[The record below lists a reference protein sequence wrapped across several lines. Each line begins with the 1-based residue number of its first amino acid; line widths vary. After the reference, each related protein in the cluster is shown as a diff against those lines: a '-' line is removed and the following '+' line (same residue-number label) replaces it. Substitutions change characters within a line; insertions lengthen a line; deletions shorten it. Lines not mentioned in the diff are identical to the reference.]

1 MATTQPQEP
10 SRDDFDLNPDPR
22 VLPMLGEINLELWR
36 CIAELSDNCVDGF
49 LHAQRAGVAVPQ
61 PEIRIT
67 LPVAVTENALVRVRD
82 NGPGMAADV
91 LEQAVR
97 AGWTG
102 NNPIDNLG
110 LFGMGFNI
118 ATARL
123 GGVTSVWTTR
133 AGDTHWHGVE
143 IDFERLRRQRNFR
156 TPHLTREKSNRGLHG
171 TEVVVSRLKSDQ
183 LQALA
188 RPATQ
193 SRIRDQLAKSYAAM
207 IRPGGGPIHFAMFV
221 GDRRLAA
228 KTHCVWGENRTV
240 HLAEHGEV
248 SAFQPI
254 DRTLP
259 ERLYCT
265 YCMRWLGPD
274 ETTCATPNCNVVAR
288 TRRVRGWI
296 GLQRF
301 LSETEYG
308 IDFIRNGRKIETGNK
323 ELFDWLVDGVG
334 EREYPIDDPRAGG
347 RIVGE
352 IHLDHCRVHYTKTH
366 FERTDP
372 AWEEMTQIV
381 RGRGPLRPEK
391 ARAEGFS
398 GNHSPLYLLYQAFR
412 RSSPRQRNGVGWSRL
427 LRVRD
432 NARAIE
438 MAKLFDEGR
447 PEFIDDAKWWELC
460 QAEDARA
467 LREENAPPDD
477 DPLPEGFVDEE
488 DATGEEQGPIGDSAP
503 EITVPPAPPPREHAA
518 ELTREYE
525 VARVRWSVEAFAA
538 SRQDPELRG
547 RPWALDLAQA
557 ATRTYRFL
565 FDRTNAVFRSATFTP
580 RDALLAELAVRTADF
595 TRDGAAAVDF
605 ATALAQLRASYARS
619 DDLDPRQL
627 IQDAADALTNLA
639 RSVRDNVDRDQG
651 AELFAELDVLEQQS
665 VLRRMA
671 QRGVTDPGRFTSD
684 GGFVEFVDR
693 TRLKDLFVRHP
704 ELFLDGRYWDD
715 PYSAIDFGDGASTD
729 LARRRIVDR
738 FANLISDAAWIA
750 ELDPIDLAR
759 AGREELVRGAIS
771 VRLLRPDREAD

>member
-1 MATTQPQEP
+1 MAMTQELA
-10 SRDDFDLNPDPR
+10 RTDFDLNPDPR

-36 CIAELSDNCVDGF
+36 CIAELSDNSVDGF
-49 LHAQRAGVAVPQ
+49 LHAHRAGVAVPQ

-67 LPVAVTENALVRVRD
+67 LPVAATENAVARVRD
-82 NGPGMAADV
+82 NGPGMAPEV

-123 GGVTSVWTTR
+123 GSVTTVWTTR

-143 IDFERLRRQRNFR
+143 IDFEQLRRQGTFR
-156 TPHLTREKSNRGLHG
+156 TPHLTREKSSRALHG
-171 TEVVVSRLKSDQ
+171 TEVVVSRLKPDQ
-183 LQALA
+183 LQTLA

-193 SRIRDQLAKSYAAM
+193 TRIRDQLGRSYASM
-207 IRPGGGPIHFAMFV
+207 IRPGGSPIHFAMYV

-228 KTHCVWGENRTV
+228 KTHCIWGENRTV
-240 HLAEHGEV
+240 HLPEHGEV
-248 SAFQPI
+248 CAYHPI

-265 YCMRWLGPD
+265 YCMRWLGTD
-274 ETTCATPNCNVVAR
+274 ESSCTTPNCNVVAR
-288 TRRVRGWI
+288 VRRVRGWI
-296 GLQRF
+296 GLQRY
-301 LSETEYG
+301 LSETDYG

-323 ELFDWLVDGVG
+323 ELFDWVVDGVG

-347 RIVGE
+347 RFVGE
-352 IHLDHCRVHYTKTH
+352 IHLDHCRVHYTKTY

-372 AWEEMTQIV
+372 AWEEMVQIV

-427 LRVRD
+427 LRIKD
-432 NARAIE
+432 NARAME

-447 PEFIDDAKWWELC
+447 PEYIDDTKWWELC
-460 QAEDARA
+460 QSEDARA
-467 LREENAPPDD
+467 LREEDSPPDD
-477 DPLPEGFVDEE
+477 DTLPEGFVDEDE
-488 DATGEEQGPIGDSAP
+488 TVGDEGS
-503 EITVPPAPPPREHAA
+503 PPAGEATPEVSPAPTPPTREPAA

-525 VARVRWSVEAFAA
+525 AARVRWPVEAFAA
-538 SRQDPELRG
+538 ARHDPELRG
-547 RPWALDLAQA
+547 RPWTLELAHA

-580 RDALLAELAVRTADF
+580 RDALLAELALRTADF
-595 TRDGAAAVDF
+595 TRGGAEPVDF
-605 ATALAQLRASYARS
+605 ATALTRLRGSYARS

-627 IQDAADALTNLA
+627 IQDAAQALSDFA
-639 RSVRDNVDRDQG
+639 RSVRDAIDRDTG
-651 AELFAELDVLEQQS
+651 ATLFAELDVQDQQA
-665 VLRRMA
+665 VLLRMA

-684 GGFVEFVDR
+684 GGFVEFLDR
-693 TRLKDLFVRHP
+693 TRLRVFFERHP
-704 ELFLDGRYWDD
+704 ELFLDGYYWDD
-715 PYSAIDFGDGASTD
+715 PYSGVDFGDGASTD
-729 LARRRIVDR
+729 LARRRVVDR

-750 ELDPIDLAR
+750 ELDPTDLTR
-759 AGREELVRGAIS
+759 AGREELVRAAIS
-771 VRLLRPDREAD
+771 VRLLRPDREMD